1 MRRAVVPA
9 LLIMVLGY
17 FLFHAIQGEHGLL
30 ALRELEKKARVL
42 ELRAESMADKRQS
55 LEARVAL
62 LRPDNL
68 DPDML
73 DEQARR
79 SLGFVHPDEVVV
91 LDPDRL
97 ITPY

>member
-1 MRRAVVPA
+1 MLA
-9 LLIMVLGY
+9 GCY
-17 FLFHAIQGEHGLL
+17 FFYHAFQGDHGLV
-30 ALRELEKKARVL
+30 ALRELDRRAAILSVQAEALALRRAAL
-42 ELRAESMADKRQS
+42 EQG
-55 LEARVAL
+55 VAL

-79 SLGFVHPDEVVV
+79 TLGLVHPDEIVI

-97 ITPY
+97 LDRRPGR